1 MNLST
6 TNYGDWIPNT
16 IKSGSLKLKA
26 LEDRLIVSWDYIPK
40 ENFYGSVEFHYSITK
55 TVDNSTVV
63 IESGVTKETQF
74 THLFVRNAESG
85 NEFPE
90 ASDIRSYTVSI
101 YAQNTERNDIDE
113 NKSAAY
119 STVIYDFS
127 EYGTWSIPNITTDN
141 LTKEVVDRTLIMKF
155 VPPTPSGKKLLG
167 NTRWR
172 IQIKRIGVVT
182 RESSSGY
189 PEVTPDTEWLKPNLF
204 ANPLE
209 SETAYRYESSETG
222 YDGYVESD
230 GVFSQTL
237 PLAGQS
243 NSNIVDTIYY
253 YAVQAY
259 NEAGES
265 NWLGKTSGAEL
276 TVIAKCTSISD
287 IVKANADYK
296 QLYVERLSAI
306 SENVG
311 LISQGGFGDFR
322 ASAGDNHWALSD
334 LSAEESG
341 VEGGVKKGDF
351 SVGDTN
357 EYVKVEPYDVT
368 VNGETVRRYSV
379 RIKSCSFELESSAST
394 FTGQTIVYDDTDK
407 TKRAILSAFGVTIES
422 LDSVTDTWNRVGIF
436 RAETTGL
443 GKTITSIGSGT
454 ANFKFGNFILN
465 GEKLYSFTSDELDQD
480 GENSADIV
488 TDGSVEALSTP
499 VGESCFNGSVTVPTQ
514 QSLKNVMFR
523 NKGAVV
529 IPNSDNVY
537 VDGVLYDG
545 KAKVANDNASTDWG
559 LTQAQIQSRLFH
571 SVIGD

>member
-1 MNLST
+1 MNVST

-16 IKSGSLKLKA
+16 IASGSLKLKA

-63 IESGVTKETQF
+63 IDSGVTKETQF

-90 ASDIRSYTVSI
+90 EDDIRSYTVSI

-113 NKSAAY
+113 NRSAAY

-141 LTKEVVDRTLIMKF
+141 LTKEIVDRTLIMKF

-172 IQIKRIGVVT
+172 VQLKRIGVVI
-182 RESSSGY
+182 REGSSGY

-204 ANPLE
+204 SNPLE
-209 SETAYRYESSETG
+209 SETAYRYASTETG
-222 YDGYVESD
+222 YDGYVESE

-253 YAVQAY
+253 YAVQAF

-276 TVIAKCTSISD
+276 TVIAKCTSLAD

-306 SENVG
+306 SANVG
-311 LISQGGFGDFR
+311 LISQGGFGDFEN
-322 ASAGDNHWALSD
+322 SDNYWALSD
-334 LSAEESG
+334 IRPEDSG
-341 VEGGVKKGDF
+341 YSQTIKKGSF
-351 SVGDTN
+351 SVGDTR
-357 EYVKVEPYDVT
+357 EYVKVEPYEEI
-368 VNGETVRRYSV
+368 VNGQTLRRYRV
-379 RIKSCSFELESSAST
+379 RIKSGSFELESSASS
-394 FTGQTIVYDDTDK
+394 FTGQTIVYDDTDN

-422 LDSVTDTWNRVGIF
+422 LDSVTNTWNRVGVF
-436 RAETTGL
+436 RAENTGL
-443 GKTITSIGSGT
+443 GKTVTLIGSGT
-454 ANFKFGNFILN
+454 ENFKFGNFILN
-465 GEKLYSFTSDELDQD
+465 AEKLYSFSSNKLDQN
-480 GENSADIV
+480 GENSAELV
-488 TDGSVEALSTP
+488 TDGSIEALSTP
-499 VGESCFNGSVTVPTQ
+499 VGESCFNGSVIVPTQ

-529 IPNSDNVY
+529 ISGKMY
-537 VDGVLYDG
+537 ADGHLYHG
-545 KAKVANDNASTDWG
+545 KAEEVNDNASTAWG

-571 SVIGD
+571 SIMGD